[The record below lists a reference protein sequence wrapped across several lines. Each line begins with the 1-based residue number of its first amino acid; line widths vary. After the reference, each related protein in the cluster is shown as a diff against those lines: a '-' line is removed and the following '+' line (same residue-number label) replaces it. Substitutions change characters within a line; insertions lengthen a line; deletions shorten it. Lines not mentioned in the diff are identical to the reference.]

1 MTLKSAKQRKLK
13 RAEPLTA
20 GEELDFCKRKK
31 EATRKLMKENDPG
44 YPFMVNVFGEE
55 KTRKVFDIVF

>member
-44 YPFMVNVFGEE
+44 YPFMVNIFGEE
-55 KTRKVFDIVF
+55 KTHKVFDIVF